1 MFRDSIIEH
10 AGRVSEML
18 EAYPDIATGEAQ
30 TKNSL
35 IEPLLRCL
43 GYDPS
48 HPEQVALEV
57 STELGGKIDYVL
69 TGQGNVKIAV
79 EAKKAA
85 GKLSEKETNQLR
97 SYFTFS
103 EVIAGILTN
112 GVQYWLFTDLDKTNV
127 MDARPY
133 KHVDLR
139 DLTDNDIQ
147 HLETLARGHV
157 KQNAVHE
164 QAQRELYRMLVN
176 EIVTQEFDT
185 PSQEFLRLIGK
196 KAGIKPLTKPNL
208 RMLEP
213 LVGEAISR
221 NRVTKA
227 GPDSTSE
234 RPTLEGADK
243 APTTHPSLTPSEKA
257 ALTRKRFQGAT
268 LFDKPLDCKNYAQM
282 LKEVVRALQNRH
294 RNDFAERVRKE
305 PFFKENR
312 NRQYISTSKGAFLP
326 GDRIS
331 KVGEHFLY
339 TNLSRNNSVRR
350 ARLFLSEFGYNPE
363 ELVIH
368 TSED

>member
-1 MFRDSIIEH
+1 
-10 AGRVSEML
+10 ML
-18 EAYPDIATGEAQ
+18 ETYPDIATVEAR

-69 TGQGNVKIAV
+69 TGEGNVKIAV
-79 EAKKAA
+79 EAKKAG

-103 EVIAGILTN
+103 EVIAGVLTN

-133 KHVDLR
+133 KHVDLK

-157 KQNAVHE
+157 QQSAVHE

-208 RMLEP
+208 RMLKS

-221 NRVTKA
+221 NRGAVLLPDPTPEPPSVGDATESSATGSGLSA
-227 GPDSTSE
+227 GKKS
-234 RPTLEGADK
+234 
-243 APTTHPSLTPSEKA
+243 
-257 ALTRKRFQGAT
+257 ALTRQQFLGAT
-268 LFDKPLDCKNYAQM
+268 LFGESLACENYTEM
-282 LKEVVRALQNRH
+282 LVAVVKALQMRH
-294 RNDFAERVRKE
+294 PEDFAKRVRME
-305 PFFKENR
+305 PFYKTNR
-312 NRQYISTSKGAFLP
+312 KRQYISRVQSDFQP
-326 GDRIS
+326 GDSLRE
-331 KVGEHFLY
+331 VGGYFIFAH
-339 TNLSRNNSVRR
+339 LSARNKVRR
-350 ARLFLSEFGYNPE
+350 ARLLLEAFHHHAD

-368 TSED
+368 TSDD